1 MTQRTRGIASGL
13 IALAAIVFSMFG
25 GEAAQAQGRELT
37 MGNVNPP
44 KHGTSLAAQ
53 QFADKLAEL
62 TGGKMKVVHHHSGAL
77 GGEREVA
84 QQIQLGSVDFG
95 PITTAPL
102 STLVPEMS
110 VFQLPYIFRDYD
122 HVFKALDG
130 SETLQKYYDAVLDRR
145 GLKLVGFIAAGYRG
159 IYGHNAINGLADV
172 KGKKIRV
179 QEDKI
184 LVATFRALGMIS
196 TPIAFPEVAT
206 SLQTRVIDFA
216 EGGVNTFYHNKFYDI
231 VKNVADVRHT
241 HQAVA
246 LIMSKSSFQKLDA
259 GSQKAVREAWEHAR
273 QFNRKF
279 ILDEDRSI
287 QDQVRA
293 RGVTITKP
301 DATPFRQATLSVYE
315 DFYATPAGKDARK
328 MVDYILSVK

>member
-1 MTQRTRGIASGL
+1 M
-13 IALAAIVFSMFG
+13 ALAAVWFSVFG
-25 GEAAQAQGRELT
+25 GNAAQAQGRELT

-44 KHGTSLAAQ
+44 KHGTSLASQ
-53 QFADKLAEL
+53 QFVDKLAEAS
-62 TGGKMKVVHHHSGAL
+62 GGKLKVVHHHSGAL

-84 QQIQLGSVDFG
+84 QQIQLGAIDFG

-122 HVFKALDG
+122 HVFKTLDG
-130 SETLQKYYDAVLDRR
+130 GDTLQKYYDAVLDRR
-145 GLKLVGFIAAGYRG
+145 GFKLVGFIAAGYRG
-159 IYGHNAINGLADV
+159 IYGHYPINGLADV
-172 KGKKIRV
+172 KGKKVRV

-184 LVATFRALGMIS
+184 LVATFKALGMIS

-216 EGGVNTFYHNKFYDI
+216 EGGVNTFYHNKFYDV

-241 HQAVA
+241 HQCIA
-246 LIMSKSSFQKLDA
+246 LVMSKSSYQKLDA
-259 GSQKAVREAWEHAR
+259 AGQKAIREAWEHAR

-279 ILDEDRSI
+279 ILDEDQSI
-287 QDQVRA
+287 QEQVRA
-293 RGVTITKP
+293 KGVAITKP

-315 DFYATPAGKDARK
+315 EFYATPAGKDARK
-328 MVDYILSVK
+328 MVDYILGVK

>member
-1 MTQRTRGIASGL
+1 MTQRFGSILSGL
-13 IALAAIVFSMFG
+13 LALAAVCLSVFG
-25 GEAAQAQGRELT
+25 GDAAQAQGRELT

-53 QFADKLAEL
+53 QFVDRLTEI
-62 TGGKMKVVHHHSGAL
+62 TGGKLKVVHHHSGAL

-84 QQIQLGSVDFG
+84 QQIQLGTVDFG

-130 SETLQKYYDAVLDRR
+130 GDTLQKYYDAVLDRR

-159 IYGHNAINGLADV
+159 IYGHFPINGLADV
-172 KGKKIRV
+172 KGKKVRV

-184 LVATFRALGMIS
+184 LVATFKALGMIS

-206 SLQTRVIDFA
+206 SLQTGVIDFA

-241 HQAVA
+241 HQCVA
-246 LIMSKSSFQKLDA
+246 LVMSKSSYQKLDA
-259 GSQKAVREAWEHAR
+259 AGQKAVRDAWEHAR

-279 ILDEDRSI
+279 ILDEDQSI
-287 QDQVRA
+287 QEQVRA
-293 RGVTITKP
+293 KGVAITKP
-301 DATPFRQATLSVYE
+301 DATPFRQATQSVYE
-315 DFYATPAGKDARK
+315 EFYTTPAGKDARK
-328 MVDYILSVK
+328 MVDYILGVK

>member
-1 MTQRTRGIASGL
+1 MTHRFGSIASGL
-13 IALAAIVFSMFG
+13 IVLAVVWLSVWG
-25 GEAAQAQGRELT
+25 GNAAQAQGRELT

-44 KHGTSLAAQ
+44 KHGTSLASQ
-53 QFADKLAEL
+53 QFVDKLAEL
-62 TGGKMKVVHHHSGAL
+62 SGGKLKVVHHHSGAL

-84 QQIQLGSVDFG
+84 QQIQLGTVDFG

-130 SETLQKYYDAVLDRR
+130 GDTLQVYYDAVLDRR

-159 IYGHNAINGLADV
+159 IYGHYPINGLADV
-172 KGKKIRV
+172 KGRKVRV

-184 LVATFRALGMIS
+184 LVATFKALGMIS

-216 EGGVNTFYHNKFYDI
+216 EGGINTFYHNKFYDV

-241 HQAVA
+241 HQCVA
-246 LIMSKSSFQKLDA
+246 LVMSKSSYQKLDA
-259 GSQKAVREAWEHAR
+259 AGQKAVREAWEHAR
-273 QFNRKF
+273 QYNRKF
-279 ILDEDRSI
+279 ILDEDQSI
-287 QDQVRA
+287 QEQVRA
-293 RGVTITKP
+293 KGVAITKP

-315 DFYATPAGKDARK
+315 EFYATPAGKDARK

>member
-1 MTQRTRGIASGL
+1 MTQRFGNIVSGL
-13 IALAAIVFSMFG
+13 LAFTALCLSVFG
-25 GEAAQAQGRELT
+25 GNAAQAQGRELT
-37 MGNVNPP
+37 LGNVNPP
-44 KHGTSLAAQ
+44 KHGTSLASQ
-53 QFADKLAEL
+53 QFVERLAEVS
-62 TGGKMKVVHHHSGAL
+62 GGKLKAVHHHSGAL

-84 QQIQLGSVDFG
+84 QQIQLGTVDFG

-122 HVFKALDG
+122 HVFKAIDG
-130 SETLQKYYDAVLDRR
+130 GDTLQKYYDAVLDRR

-159 IYGHNAINGLADV
+159 IYGHYPINGLADV
-172 KGKKIRV
+172 KGKKVRV

-184 LVATFRALGMIS
+184 LVATFKALGMIS

-241 HQAVA
+241 HQCVA
-246 LIMSKSSFQKLDA
+246 LVMSKSSFQKLDA
-259 GSQKAVREAWEHAR
+259 AGQKAIRDAWEHAR

-279 ILDEDRSI
+279 ILDEDQSI
-287 QDQVRA
+287 QEQVRA
-293 RGVTITKP
+293 KGVAITKP
-301 DATPFRQATLSVYE
+301 DAAPFRQATLSVYE
-315 DFYATPAGKDARK
+315 EFYATPAGKDARK

>member
-1 MTQRTRGIASGL
+1 MMQRFGSIVSGL
-13 IALAAIVFSMFG
+13 FALAAVCLSVFSG
-25 GEAAQAQGRELT
+25 DAAQAQGRELT
-37 MGNVNPP
+37 MGNINPP
-44 KHGTSLAAQ
+44 KHGTSLASQ
-53 QFADKLAEL
+53 QFIDRLAEVS
-62 TGGKMKVVHHHSGAL
+62 GGRLKAVHHHSGAL

-84 QQIQLGSVDFG
+84 QQIQLGTVDFG

-130 SETLQKYYDAVLDRR
+130 GDTLQKYYDAVLDRR

-159 IYGHNAINGLADV
+159 IYGHHPINGLADV
-172 KGKKIRV
+172 KGKKVRV

-184 LVATFRALGMIS
+184 LVATFKALGMIS

-206 SLQTRVIDFA
+206 SLQTGVIDFA

-241 HQAVA
+241 HQCVA
-246 LIMSKSSFQKLDA
+246 LVMSKSSYQKLDA
-259 GSQKAVREAWEHAR
+259 AGQKAVRDAWEHAR

-279 ILDEDRSI
+279 ILDEDQSI
-287 QDQVRA
+287 QEQVRA
-293 RGVTITKP
+293 KGVAITKP

-315 DFYATPAGKDARK
+315 EFYATPAGKDARK
-328 MVDYILSVK
+328 MVDYILGVK

>member
-1 MTQRTRGIASGL
+1 MTHRFGSIASGL
-13 IALAAIVFSMFG
+13 IVLAVVWLSVWG
-25 GEAAQAQGRELT
+25 GNVAQAQGRELT

-44 KHGTSLAAQ
+44 KHGTSLASQ
-53 QFADKLAEL
+53 QFVEELAEL
-62 TGGKMKVVHHHSGAL
+62 SGGKLKVVHHHAGAL

-84 QQIQLGSVDFG
+84 QQIQLGTVDFG

-130 SETLQKYYDAVLDRR
+130 GDTLQVYYDAVLDRR

-159 IYGHNAINGLADV
+159 IYGHYPINGLADV
-172 KGKKIRV
+172 KGRKVRV

-184 LVATFRALGMIS
+184 LVATFKALGMIS

-216 EGGVNTFYHNKFYDI
+216 EGGINTFYHNKFYDV

-241 HQAVA
+241 HQCVA
-246 LIMSKSSFQKLDA
+246 LVMSKSSYQKLDA
-259 GSQKAVREAWEHAR
+259 AGQKAVREAWEHAR
-273 QFNRKF
+273 QYNRKF
-279 ILDEDRSI
+279 ILDEDQSI
-287 QDQVRA
+287 QEQVRA
-293 RGVTITKP
+293 KGVAITKP

-315 DFYATPAGKDARK
+315 EFYATPAGKDARK

>member
-1 MTQRTRGIASGL
+1 MTQRFGSIVSGL
-13 IALAAIVFSMFG
+13 LALAAVCLSVFSG
-25 GEAAQAQGRELT
+25 DAAQAQGRELT
-37 MGNVNPP
+37 LGNVNPP
-44 KHGTSLAAQ
+44 KHGTSLASQ
-53 QFADKLAEL
+53 EFVNKLAEL
-62 TGGKMKVVHHHSGAL
+62 SGGRLKTVHHHSGAL

-84 QQIQLGSVDFG
+84 QQIQLGTVDFG

-130 SETLQKYYDAVLDRR
+130 GDTLQKYYDAVLDRR

-159 IYGHNAINGLADV
+159 IYGHYPINGLADV
-172 KGKKIRV
+172 KGKKVRV

-184 LVATFRALGMIS
+184 LVATFKALGMIS

-216 EGGVNTFYHNKFYDI
+216 EGGVNTFYHNKFYDV

-241 HQAVA
+241 HQCIA
-246 LIMSKSSFQKLDA
+246 LVMSKSSYQKLDA
-259 GSQKAVREAWEHAR
+259 AGQKAIRGAWEHAR
-273 QFNRKF
+273 QYNRKF
-279 ILDEDRSI
+279 ILDEDQSI

-293 RGVTITKP
+293 KGVAITKP

-315 DFYATPAGKDARK
+315 EFYATPAGKDARK

>member
-1 MTQRTRGIASGL
+1 MTQRFGRFVSGL
-13 IALAAIVFSMFG
+13 FALAAVCLSVFSG
-25 GEAAQAQGRELT
+25 GAAQAQGRELT
-37 MGNVNPP
+37 MGNINPP
-44 KHGTSLAAQ
+44 KHGTSLASQ
-53 QFADKLAEL
+53 EFINKLAEVS
-62 TGGKMKVVHHHSGAL
+62 GGKLKAVHHHSGAL

-84 QQIQLGSVDFG
+84 QQIQLGTVDFG

-130 SETLQKYYDAVLDRR
+130 GDTLQKYYDTVLDRR

-159 IYGHNAINGLADV
+159 IYGHYPINGLADV
-172 KGKKIRV
+172 KGKKVRV

-184 LVATFRALGMIS
+184 LVATFKALGMIS

-206 SLQTRVIDFA
+206 SLQTGVIDFA

-241 HQAVA
+241 HQCVA
-246 LIMSKSSFQKLDA
+246 LVMSKSSYQKLDA
-259 GSQKAVREAWEHAR
+259 AGQKAIRDAWEHAR

-279 ILDEDRSI
+279 ILDEDQSI
-287 QDQVRA
+287 QEQVRA
-293 RGVTITKP
+293 KGVAITKP

-315 DFYATPAGKDARK
+315 EFYATPAGKDARK
-328 MVDYILSVK
+328 MVDYILGVK

>member
-1 MTQRTRGIASGL
+1 MMPLPR
-13 IALAAIVFSMFG
+13 LAASALLAV
-25 GEAAQAQGRELT
+25 AASLPFAAAVQAQEFS

-44 KHGTSLAAQ
+44 KHGTSQAAQ
-53 QFADKLAEL
+53 RFADRIAEL
-62 TGGKMKVVHHHSGAL
+62 SGGKMKVVHHHSGAL
-77 GGEREVA
+77 GGERDVA

-130 SETLQKYYDAVLDRR
+130 SDTLQNYYGKVLDAR
-145 GLKLVGFIAAGYRG
+145 GLKLIGFIAAGYRG
-159 IYGHNAINGLADV
+159 IYGHYPINGLADI

-184 LVATFRALGMIS
+184 LVATFKALGMIS

-216 EGGVNTFYHNKFYDI
+216 EGGINTYYHNKFYDV

-241 HQAVA
+241 HQAIA
-246 LIMSKSSFQKLDA
+246 LIMSKASYQKLDA
-259 GSQKAVREAWEHAR
+259 AGRKVVADAWDDAR
-273 QFNRKF
+273 RFNRQF
-279 ILDEDRSI
+279 ILDEDKSI
-287 QDQVRA
+287 QNLVREK
-293 RGVTITKP
+293 GGIITKP
-301 DATPFRQATLSVYE
+301 DAVPFREATASVYNE
-315 DFYATPAGKDARK
+315 FYATPAGKDARK
-328 MVDYILSVK
+328 MVDYILSIK

>member
-1 MTQRTRGIASGL
+1 MTRILRAMTAGL
-13 IALAAIVFSMFG
+13 SLLAVALGAWSSAG
-25 GEAAQAQGRELT
+25 AQGKELV

-44 KHGTSLAAQ
+44 KHGTSQAAQ
-53 QFADKLAEL
+53 QFIDKLAEL
-62 TGGKMKVVHHHSGAL
+62 TQGKVKVVHHHSGAL

-84 QQIQLGSVDFG
+84 QQIQLGTVDFG

-110 VFQLPYIFRDYD
+110 VFQLPYIFRDYQ
-122 HVFKALDG
+122 HVYVALDG
-130 SETLQKYYDAVLDRR
+130 SDFIRQYYEPVLDKK
-145 GLKLVGFIAAGYRG
+145 GLKLIGFIAAGYRG
-159 IYGHNAINGLADV
+159 IYGHYPINSIADV

-184 LVATFRALGMIS
+184 LVATFKALGMIS

-206 SLQTRVIDFA
+206 SLQTKVIDFA

-241 HQAVA
+241 HQAIA
-246 LIMSKSSFQKLDA
+246 LIMSKASWTKQDA
-259 GSQKAVREAWEHAR
+259 ATQKAIMDAWEHAR

-287 QDQVRA
+287 QEQVRA
-293 RGVTITKP
+293 KGVSITKP
-301 DATPFRQATLSVYE
+301 DATPFREATKSVYE
-315 DFYATPAGKDARK
+315 EFYATPAGKDARK
-328 MVDYILSVK
+328 VVDHILSVK

>member
-1 MTQRTRGIASGL
+1 MTQGFGSIATGL
-13 IALAAIVFSMFG
+13 IGMAAFLLSVFS
-25 GEAAQAQGRELT
+25 GEAALAQGREMTL
-37 MGNVNPP
+37 GNINPP
-44 KHGTSLAAQ
+44 KHGTSLASQ
-53 QFADKLAEL
+53 QFIDKLAEL
-62 TGGKMKVVHHHSGAL
+62 SGGKLKVVHHHSGVL

-84 QQIQLGSVDFG
+84 QQIQLGTVDFG

-130 SETLQKYYDAVLDRR
+130 GDTLQKYYDAVLDRR

-159 IYGHNAINGLADV
+159 IYGHNPINGLADV
-172 KGKKIRV
+172 KGKKVRV

-184 LVATFRALGMIS
+184 LVATFKALGMIS

-241 HQAVA
+241 HQCIA
-246 LIMSKSSFQKLDA
+246 LVMAKSSFQKLDA
-259 GSQKAVREAWEHAR
+259 AGQKAIREAWEHAR

-293 RGVTITKP
+293 KGVTITKP
-301 DATPFRQATLSVYE
+301 DATPFRQATQSVYE
-315 DFYATPAGKDARK
+315 EFYATPAGKDARK
-328 MVDYILSVK
+328 MVDYILAVK